1 MKKPEV
7 LAVTTEHWAL
17 RQLSRHPEEAVHHSG
32 DGKMT
37 GLEKIRFVNGIVQC
51 EIKIR
56 DWDIRLKML

>member
-17 RQLSRHPEEAVHHSG
+17 RQLSCHPKEAVHHSG

-37 GLEKIRFVNGIVQC
+37 GLEKIHFVNDIVQC

>member
-17 RQLSRHPEEAVHHSG
+17 RQLSRHHEEAVHHFG
-32 DGKMT
+32 DGEMT